1 MKAEP
6 PQPASAARPAAAPV
20 TLTVLPEGRS
30 VPVLRGHSLLQ
41 AALREGL
48 AVPASCRNGSCR
60 TCLSRLVTGQVRHR
74 IDWPSLLAD
83 EIADGWILPCVAEPA
98 PGCTALAIVPG
109 DGRGT
114 TV

>member
-1 MKAEP
+1 MAKADRP
-6 PQPASAARPAAAPV
+6 PILL
-20 TLTVLPEGRS
+20 TLLPEGRS
-30 VPVLRGHSLLQ
+30 VPVLPGHSLLQ

-60 TCLSRLVTGQVRHR
+60 TCISRLVRGQVRHR

-83 EIADGWILPCVAEPA
+83 EIAEGWILPCVAEPA
-98 PGCTALAIVPG
+98 PGCTALAMQPG

-114 TV
+114 AV